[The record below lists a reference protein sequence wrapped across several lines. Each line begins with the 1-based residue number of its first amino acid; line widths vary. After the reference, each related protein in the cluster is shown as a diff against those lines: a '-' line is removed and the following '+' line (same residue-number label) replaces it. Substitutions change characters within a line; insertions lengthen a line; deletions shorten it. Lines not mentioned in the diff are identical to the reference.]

1 MCVGQSLHVGLIND
15 VPKVWIRAG
24 YGSHDDD
31 RKHFGIHD
39 EAVGWVVAALEC
51 VPRGPDLDL
60 DNPDSWAVQF
70 DGNHVPPAWWNHQC
84 QEAAEREARAA
95 ISAVAK
101 TGVWPGNLILAIQTI
116 GHWSLASVGGYFDAR
131 SLADAKGLSALASIG
146 GYFCANSLVDATG
159 LSALARVGHEF
170 YARSLADTTGLSA
183 LASVGGDFYVESL
196 TETERAQIPALL
208 S

>member
-31 RKHFGIHD
+31 RKHFGIRD
-39 EAVGWVVAALEC
+39 EAIWRDVAALEC
-51 VPRGPDLDL
+51 VPRSPDLDL

-95 ISAVAK
+95 ISAVA
-101 TGVWPGNLILAIQTI
+101 TTHLWPGDLTLVIQTI
-116 GHWSLASVGGYFDAR
+116 GHWSLASIGRDFYAPRLTDAR
-131 SLADAKGLSALASIG
+131 GLSALVSVGRDFHVLSLTDAKGLSALASIG
-146 GYFCANSLVDATG
+146 GNS
-159 LSALARVGHEF
+159 
-170 YARSLADTTGLSA
+170 YAPRLPEA
-183 LASVGGDFYVESL
+183 
-196 TETERAQIPALL
+196 ERAQIPALRQRKGL
-208 S
+208 